1 MARFLKDTDYDTL
14 IKEEIKR
21 LLDGRAP
28 DGTGTPVKLVNAEN
42 MAIKQIK
49 NRIGSRYDMTTEFAK
64 ANTPTD
70 LRDAFLVMIT
80 IDIALYHLYSQTGHK
95 DIPKHRNDRY
105 VDAIEWLKDVGT
117 GVQEA
122 ALTPLP
128 APADG
133 SVTLPDM
140 RLSSEDQE
148 NQKW

>member
-80 IDIALYHLYSQTGHK
+80 IDTVSYTHL
-95 DIPKHRNDRY
+95 
-105 VDAIEWLKDVGT
+105 DVYKR
-117 GVQEA
+117 QF
-122 ALTPLP
+122 
-128 APADG
+128 
-133 SVTLPDM
+133 
-140 RLSSEDQE
+140 
-148 NQKW
+148 